1 MTTVDMDKASI
12 ELASAAG
19 AIAERYG
26 LTASA
31 LFYVLKK
38 VETQVSEA
46 RVSELLTAPEAAE
59 EQAEEPK
66 KEDETPG
73 VKTIKRNSA
82 SLDAVKAII
91 AEKIAAGDVDENG
104 RAHCSLREAAERTK
118 ANDSSDN

>member
-1 MTTVDMDKASI
+1 MTTIDMDRASI
-12 ELASAAG
+12 DLANAAG

-46 RVSELLTAPEAAE
+46 RVSELLTAPETAE

-118 ANDSSDN
+118 ADDSSDN

>member
-1 MTTVDMDKASI
+1 MTTVDMDRASI
-12 ELASAAG
+12 ELATAAG

-46 RVSELLTAPEAAE
+46 RVSELLTAQKTDEA
-59 EQAEEPK
+59 QTGTPK
-66 KEDETPG
+66 QEGETPG

-118 ANDSSDN
+118 ADDSSDN

>member
-1 MTTVDMDKASI
+1 MTTVDMDRASI
-12 ELASAAG
+12 ELATAAG

-46 RVSELLTAPEAAE
+46 RVSELLTAQETEE

-82 SLDAVKAII
+82 SLDAVKEII

-118 ANDSSDN
+118 ADDSSDN